1 MCRTLC
7 WVLCIDCLIT
17 PSKTCEINTINRDW
31 PLGIL
36 SHSFQDCRALSAK
49 GRSWIQEGVILKQM
63 LPISIYP
70 VCRFPISYSFQLSNP
85 DRNTGLRGHFQDG
98 FFFFALGTLSLLHC
112 LPHSQESH
120 LPSVTWLQLQLC
132 SLLLPSCASRF
143 LLSVSSVN
151 ILNIYR
157 DNSIN
162 WCSNSDS
169 PAKREEEESGIPLTL
184 NLDRDPLSNVRWH
197 TFILRIQLCCYGR
210 SSLNREKMAP
220 GQTGGK
226 HT

>member
-98 FFFFALGTLSLLHC
+98 FFFLHWGPFLSYTVYHTVRS
-112 LPHSQESH
+112 PTSH
-120 LPSVTWLQLQLC
+120 L
-132 SLLLPSCASRF
+132 LPDYNSSCAVF
-143 LLSVSSVN
+143 CFPHVPQDFCCLCHP
-151 ILNIYR
+151 
-157 DNSIN
+157 
-162 WCSNSDS
+162 W
-169 PAKREEEESGIPLTL
+169 
-184 NLDRDPLSNVRWH
+184 
-197 TFILRIQLCCYGR
+197 TF
-210 SSLNREKMAP
+210 
-220 GQTGGK
+220 
-226 HT
+226 

>member
-98 FFFFALGTLSLLHC
+98 FFFCTGDPFSLTLSTTQSGVPPPICYLTTTPAVQSSASLMC
-112 LPHSQESH
+112 LKISVVCVIREHSKH
-120 LPSVTWLQLQLC
+120 LQRQLNKLM
-132 SLLLPSCASRF
+132 L
-143 LLSVSSVN
+143 
-151 ILNIYR
+151 
-157 DNSIN
+157 
-162 WCSNSDS
+162 
-169 PAKREEEESGIPLTL
+169 
-184 NLDRDPLSNVRWH
+184 
-197 TFILRIQLCCYGR
+197 
-210 SSLNREKMAP
+210 
-220 GQTGGK
+220 
-226 HT
+226 